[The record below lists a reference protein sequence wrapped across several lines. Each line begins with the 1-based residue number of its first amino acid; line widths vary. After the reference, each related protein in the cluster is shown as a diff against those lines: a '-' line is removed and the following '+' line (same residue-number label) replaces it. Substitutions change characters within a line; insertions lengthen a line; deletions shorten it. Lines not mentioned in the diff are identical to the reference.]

1 MAFVSVRAAPGLRAA
16 APAKSSRSSRPAGVP
31 SITARC
37 RPFFSQPPRAF
48 YRNAGAWD
56 ANDADAM
63 RDMMKDMAKQWKE
76 TGSVSGRVY
85 WPGGGVEFGPGGFKP
100 ASSSQQQQQQGK
112 AGIPQLPIDVAEAP
126 EGFYTLYADVP
137 GLSKADLSIKLSKE
151 RVLTISGERKSPLA
165 DAPLQQQERVLGSF
179 ERRWQLPEDAES
191 EGISAKVADGVL
203 TITVPKKQPQPEP
216 QDEQQDIFI
225 A

>member
-1 MAFVSVRAAPGLRAA
+1 ML
-16 APAKSSRSSRPAGVP
+16 SSDLLLL
-31 SITARC
+31 
-37 RPFFSQPPRAF
+37 Q
-48 YRNAGAWD
+48 
-56 ANDADAM
+56 
-63 RDMMKDMAKQWKE
+63 DMLKDMAKQWKE
-76 TGSVSGRVY
+76 TGSVSGRVT
-85 WPGGGVEFGPGGFKP
+85 WPGGGVEFGPNRCKP
-100 ASSSQQQQQQGK
+100 SSSSSSSSSTSNNQQQQGK
-112 AGIPQLPIDVAEAP
+112 ASTPALPLDVADAP

-203 TITVPKKQPQPEP
+203 TITVPKKQPEPEP
-216 QDEQQDIFI
+216 VDEQQDIFI

>member
-1 MAFVSVRAAPGLRAA
+1 
-16 APAKSSRSSRPAGVP
+16 
-31 SITARC
+31 
-37 RPFFSQPPRAF
+37 
-48 YRNAGAWD
+48 
-56 ANDADAM
+56 M
-63 RDMMKDMAKQWKE
+63 RDWMKDMAKQWKE

-85 WPGGGVEFGPGGFKP
+85 WPGGGVEFGPKGCKP
-100 ASSSQQQQQQGK
+100 ASSSSQQQQQQQGK
-112 AGIPQLPIDVAEAP
+112 SGTPQLPIDVADAP

-137 GLSKADLSIKLSKE
+137 GLAKADLSIKLSKE

>member
-1 MAFVSVRAAPGLRAA
+1 MAFVAVRAAPGLRAA
-16 APAKSSRSSRPAGVP
+16 APTKSGKSSRPAAGVP

-37 RPFFSQPPRAF
+37 RPFTVQLPRAF
-48 YRNAGAWD
+48 YRNPGVWD
-56 ANDADAM
+56 DASADAV
-63 RDMMKDMAKQWKE
+63 RMAKQWKE
-76 TGSVSGRVY
+76 SGSVSGRVF
-85 WPGGGVEFGPGGFKP
+85 WPGGGVEFGPNRCKP
-100 ASSSQQQQQQGK
+100 GSSQQQQQQQQQQGQYSS
-112 AGIPQLPIDVAEAP
+112 PQLPLDVADAP

-151 RVLTISGERKSPLA
+151 RVLTISGERKAPLA

-216 QDEQQDIFI
+216 VDEQQDIFI

>member
-1 MAFVSVRAAPGLRAA
+1 MLL
-16 APAKSSRSSRPAGVP
+16 
-31 SITARC
+31 
-37 RPFFSQPPRAF
+37 Q
-48 YRNAGAWD
+48 
-56 ANDADAM
+56 
-63 RDMMKDMAKQWKE
+63 DMMKDMAKQWKE
-76 TGSVSGRVY
+76 TGSVSCRVY
-85 WPGGGVEFGPGGFKP
+85 WPGVGVEFGPNRCKP
-100 ASSSQQQQQQGK
+100 SSSSTNTQQQKGK
-112 AGIPQLPIDVAEAP
+112 ASTPALPLDVADAP

-151 RVLTISGERKSPLA
+151 RVLTISGERKPPLA

-203 TITVPKKQPQPEP
+203 TITVPKKQPEPEP
-216 QDEQQDIFI
+216 VDEQQDIFI

>member
-1 MAFVSVRAAPGLRAA
+1 
-16 APAKSSRSSRPAGVP
+16 
-31 SITARC
+31 
-37 RPFFSQPPRAF
+37 
-48 YRNAGAWD
+48 
-56 ANDADAM
+56 
-63 RDMMKDMAKQWKE
+63 MMKDMAKQWKE
-76 TGSVSGRVY
+76 TGTVSGGFY
-85 WPGGGVEFGPGGFKP
+85 WPGGGYVYGAGCKPGSKQQQQ
-100 ASSSQQQQQQGK
+100 QQQQQQGK
-112 AGIPQLPIDVAEAP
+112 SGTPQLPLDVADAP

-137 GLSKADLSIKLSKE
+137 GLSKDDLSIKLSKK

-165 DAPLQQQERVLGSF
+165 AATLQQQERVLGSF

-216 QDEQQDIFI
+216 EDEQQDIFI

>member
-1 MAFVSVRAAPGLRAA
+1 
-16 APAKSSRSSRPAGVP
+16 
-31 SITARC
+31 
-37 RPFFSQPPRAF
+37 
-48 YRNAGAWD
+48 
-56 ANDADAM
+56 
-63 RDMMKDMAKQWKE
+63 MMKDMAKQWKE
-76 TGSVSGRVY
+76 TGSVSGRVF
-85 WPGGGVEFGPGGFKP
+85 WPGGGIEFGPHGCKP
-100 ASSSQQQQQQGK
+100 SSSKQHQQQGDS
-112 AGIPQLPIDVAEAP
+112 GTPQLPLDVADAP
-126 EGFYTLYADVP
+126 EGFYTLLADVP

-165 DAPLQQQERVLGSF
+165 DDAPLQQQERVLGSF

-216 QDEQQDIFI
+216 EDEQQDIFI

>member
-1 MAFVSVRAAPGLRAA
+1 
-16 APAKSSRSSRPAGVP
+16 
-31 SITARC
+31 
-37 RPFFSQPPRAF
+37 
-48 YRNAGAWD
+48 
-56 ANDADAM
+56 
-63 RDMMKDMAKQWKE
+63 MAKQWKE

-85 WPGGGVEFGPGGFKP
+85 WPGGGVEFGPNRCKP
-100 ASSSQQQQQQGK
+100 GNNSTNQQQQQQQQQGK
-112 AGIPQLPIDVAEAP
+112 ASTPALPLDVADAP

-151 RVLTISGERKSPLA
+151 RVLTISGERKAPLA
-165 DAPLQQQERVLGSF
+165 DVSLQQQERVLGSF

-203 TITVPKKQPQPEP
+203 TITVPKKQPEPEP
-216 QDEQQDIFI
+216 VDESEDIFI

>member
-1 MAFVSVRAAPGLRAA
+1 MLKEA
-16 APAKSSRSSRPAGVP
+16 
-31 SITARC
+31 
-37 RPFFSQPPRAF
+37 
-48 YRNAGAWD
+48 
-56 ANDADAM
+56 
-63 RDMMKDMAKQWKE
+63 AKQWKE

-85 WPGGGVEFGPGGFKP
+85 WPGGGIEFGPNRCKP
-100 ASSSQQQQQQGK
+100 GSSSHNHHQQQGK
-112 AGIPQLPIDVAEAP
+112 PNTPQLPLDVADAP
-126 EGFYTLYADVP
+126 EGFYTLYADIP

-151 RVLTISGERKSPLA
+151 RVLTISGERKAPLG
-165 DAPLQQQERVLGSF
+165 DAPLQQQERVFGSF

-216 QDEQQDIFI
+216 EEVQQDIFI